1 MVLHSL
7 LITGGGALNQTL
19 IERLKAYT
27 NTSLVIPEEQLIDYK
42 EALIFALLGV
52 LRIRGEINCLA
63 SVTGG
68 NKDISAGRIHKI

>member
-1 MVLHSL
+1 MKL
-7 LITGGGALNQTL
+7 LITGGGTLNQTL
-19 IERLKAYT
+19 IKRLKAYT
-27 NTSLVIPEEQLIDYK
+27 IASLVIPEEQLIDYK

-68 NKDISAGRIHKI
+68 KKDISAGRIHKI